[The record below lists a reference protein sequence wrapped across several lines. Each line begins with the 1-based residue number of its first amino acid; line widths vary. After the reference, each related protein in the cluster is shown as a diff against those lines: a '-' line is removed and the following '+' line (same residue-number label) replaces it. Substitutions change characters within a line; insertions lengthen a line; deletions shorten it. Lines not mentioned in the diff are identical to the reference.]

1 MFTRTL
7 YVDTT
12 GTVFLPGQHI
22 TLRGVN
28 LVDGDTATLYHGDAA
43 TAANTIVKVDSASGT
58 KCASACL
65 PSIAADKGVHVVLT
79 GASAAAVIYY
89 E

>member
-7 YVDTT
+7 YVGTT

-28 LVDGDTATLYHGDAA
+28 LVDGDTAILYHGDAA

-79 GASAAAVIYY
+79 GTGAAAVIYY